1 MNDTEGHA
9 PIIDGCVQVLT
20 QSGIR
25 VFATLEDARK
35 AGVVPPVVERVE
47 VGDGNRS

>member
-20 QSGIR
+20 PTGIR
-25 VFATLEDARK
+25 VFETLAAARK
-35 AGVVPPVVERVE
+35 AGVVPEIAKRVE
-47 VGDGNRS
+47 VEDGNRS

>member
-9 PIIDGCVQVLT
+9 PIINGCVQVLT

-25 VFATLEDARK
+25 VFATIEDARR
-35 AGVVPPVVERVE
+35 AGVVPEIAKRVE
-47 VGDGNRS
+47 VQDGKRS